1 MIGFTLYRVCVWM
14 SVGII
19 AIILITTTLI
29 ATITL
34 AITIIIIDI

>member
-1 MIGFTLYRVCVWM
+1 MIGFTLYRVYVWM

-19 AIILITTTLI
+19 AIILITTIII

-34 AITIIIIDI
+34 AIIRIIDI